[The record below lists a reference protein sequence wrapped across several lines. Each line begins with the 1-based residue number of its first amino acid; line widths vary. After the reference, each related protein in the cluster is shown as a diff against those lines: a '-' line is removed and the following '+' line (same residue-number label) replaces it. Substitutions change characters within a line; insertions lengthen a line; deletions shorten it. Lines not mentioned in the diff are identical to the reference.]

1 MDTVGVYENRK
12 VVIESEGN
20 GSRAEDF
27 RHEALVV
34 GATELQGMAIS
45 VGGVQAKTA
54 LR

>member
-20 GSRAEDF
+20 RIRAEDF

-34 GATELQGMAIS
+34 GATELQGWPS
-45 VGGVQAKTA
+45 VWVVCRQR
-54 LR
+54 LL